1 MSNPSD
7 FQSQRNKVFTRTA
20 ETVATKVVLFGA
32 EIFKAVVAFLKEMWH
47 SFLGK

>member
-7 FQSQRNKVFTRTA
+7 FQTQRNKVFARTA
-20 ETVATKVVLFGA
+20 ETVATKTVLLGA
-32 EIFKAVVAFLKEMWH
+32 EIVKAIVAFLKEMLH